1 MSLAKRL
8 LSVQPSGGGFA
19 PTDIAGC
26 ALWLDAAD
34 TATITTSATNLTGW
48 TDKSGNGFDCIISA
62 TNSDVTGTSTLNGL
76 NAMDLWVGS
85 PSGTIFAPITSVGGL
100 TTIFIVHEDGAP
112 GQGSAQLFDF
122 RSTSSGTPLHD
133 DAALRGL
140 SARTRNDSD
149 QIASASVMSS
159 SGPTVYVYRSDAA
172 HVQAWANRST
182 ATGRSSRSGSLTGLD
197 RFSIGRNGVSNEYR
211 YIGVVGE
218 AVVYDNALS
227 AGDRNDVEDY
237 LAAKWGITL

>member
-1 MSLAKRL
+1 MYGSAH
-8 LSVQPSGGGFA
+8 VAAGGGFA

-62 TNSDVTGTSTLNGL
+62 TDSDVTGTSTLNGL
-76 NAMDLWVGS
+76 NVMDLWVGS
-85 PSGTIFAPITSVGGL
+85 PSGYIFAPITGVGEL

-112 GQGSAQLFDF
+112 GGGGAQLFDF
-122 RSTSSGTPLHD
+122 RSTASETPLHD
-133 DAALRGL
+133 DGSERGL
-140 SARTRNDSD
+140 NARTRNDID
-149 QIASASVMSS
+149 QLTTASVMSS
-159 SGPTVYVYRSDAA
+159 SGPTVYVYRSDAT
-172 HVQAWANRST
+172 HIQAWANRST
-182 ATGRSSRSGSLTGLD
+182 TTGLTSKSGSLTGLD
-197 RFSIGRNGVSNEYR
+197 RFNIGRNGFVDQAR
-211 YIGVVGE
+211 YVGVVGE
-218 AVVYDNALS
+218 VVVYDNALS